1 MYISGYRE
9 NNMADSGFWKGLGR
23 GIEKLGSWVPHTT
36 QQEKRNAR
44 TQMDMY
50 HQEKQRLS
58 DENARISEQKH
69 QEQTRIQEK
78 QIRAMRRN
86 FRTPGFL
93 EGPNTG
99 TSDQLG

>member
-1 MYISGYRE
+1 MS
-9 NNMADSGFWKGLGR
+9 DFLKGLGR
-23 GIEKLGSWVPHTT
+23 ALEKTVSWVPHTT

-44 TQMDMY
+44 MQMDMY
-50 HQEKQRLS
+50 NQEKQRLA
-58 DENARISEQKH
+58 DEGNRIADQKH
-69 QEQTRIQEK
+69 RENQRIQEK